1 MITEGAITEFLRENW
16 VPALCLLVMVL
27 GVFVL
32 LVAQARRE
40 AQWRQNKQRR
50 AMSEWVSREGGV
62 RGESSNSVI
71 RTKPFIQDR
80 GGFETL

>member
-1 MITEGAITEFLRENW
+1 MITGEVVAEFLQENW

-50 AMSEWVSREGGV
+50 AMSEWVSREGEVKGV
-62 RGESSNSVI
+62 ANNSVI